1 MTGGTTRQDLCQ
13 AMLEGIALRTA
24 EVVAAMAERLPLAAS
39 LSIDGGLSRSTYFAQ
54 FLADATGR
62 TVVRRGFDELTA
74 FGCAALAARGLGVT
88 LPNPE
93 QGSRT
98 FAPREGAGPWHERF
112 TASIERS
119 RRWR

>member
-24 EVVAAMAERLPLAAS
+24 EVIAAMAELVPLSAS

-62 TVVRRGFDELTA
+62 TVQRQGFDELTA
-74 FGCAALAARGLGVT
+74 FGCAALAARGLGVS
-88 LPNPE
+88 LPFPDAGGTVFGPR
-93 QGSRT
+93 GSARAWHDR
-98 FAPREGAGPWHERF
+98 FAA
-112 TASIERS
+112 AVS
-119 RRWR
+119 RARGWR